1 MSQILSVGNSNGD
14 FSRWGQLGLAVDPL
28 AKEYLRLALLREGQA
43 IIDAQHDREEGYL
56 PLSLQDLQAE
66 RKKLDAL

>member
-1 MSQILSVGNSNGD
+1 MSQIQSVGNAAGD

-28 AKEYLRLALLREGQA
+28 AKEYLRLALSREGKA
-43 IIDAQHDREEGYL
+43 IIDAQHDSEESYL

-66 RKKLDAL
+66 RKNVAAL